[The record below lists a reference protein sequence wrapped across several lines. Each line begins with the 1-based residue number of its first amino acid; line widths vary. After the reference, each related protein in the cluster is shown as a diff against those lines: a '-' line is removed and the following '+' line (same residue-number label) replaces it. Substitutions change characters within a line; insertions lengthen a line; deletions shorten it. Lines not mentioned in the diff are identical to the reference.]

1 MSKKKKKSLLDS
13 KFYRVYFTCLA
24 AAAVLILVGTVWL
37 MGILRDVESAVDLI
51 VETIASLTGKETFI
65 PGID

>member
-1 MSKKKKKSLLDS
+1 MHTPAEICD
-13 KFYRVYFTCLA
+13 
-24 AAAVLILVGTVWL
+24 
-37 MGILRDVESAVDLI
+37 LRDVESAVALI

>member
-1 MSKKKKKSLLDS
+1 
-13 KFYRVYFTCLA
+13 
-24 AAAVLILVGTVWL
+24 
-37 MGILRDVESAVDLI
+37 VESAIALI

>member
-1 MSKKKKKSLLDS
+1 MT
-13 KFYRVYFTCLA
+13 RGGVATA
-24 AAAVLILVGTVWL
+24 LISIPNRYMHTPAE
-37 MGILRDVESAVDLI
+37 ICDLRDVESAVALI